1 MFPFSPFLSRLASD
15 HADWIANHS
24 PEKGLAALI
33 SQCAQAATAE
43 EAICK
48 HLLRDARNKAALLIA
63 KAEIENIWTTEQ
75 SCSTLTQFADAAT
88 RAAINAALLT
98 FHEQGRLTL
107 PDPANP
113 QNDSGFVILAMGKH
127 GAGELNYSSDIDL
140 IVLYDAETTTVRPD
154 KDAGT
159 VFVRL
164 TQKIVSLLQDA
175 TEDGYVFRTDLR
187 LRPDPRATQVA
198 IGIEAAAIY
207 YENLG
212 QNWERA
218 AMIKARAVAG
228 DIPLGEEFLAR
239 LQPYIWRKYL
249 DFAAVA
255 DIQSLKRQI
264 HAHKGHGEI
273 AIKGHNLKLGRGGIR
288 EIELFV
294 QTQQLIA
301 GGRNPALRGRRTVD
315 MLAELAKSNWIS
327 AATSAALTQAYWTL
341 RKYEHRVQMID
352 DQQDHCV
359 PSSPE
364 AFERY
369 ARFCGFASG
378 EEFSQDL
385 RSTLETV
392 VKHSES
398 LFQQSE
404 TLGAEEGSLV
414 FTGGEDDPET
424 IATLSGLGFT
434 SASEVAATIRGW
446 HFGRYNATR
455 SKKSRELLTELMPQL
470 LQSLAATG
478 DADQAFIAFDRF
490 LAGLPA
496 GVQLFSMLKANPHLL
511 DLLCRTMGTAPKLAQ
526 QLSRQPRTL
535 EAVLDRN
542 FFGPFPSL
550 DELRKNLAPLLET
563 HPDFQ
568 DTIDQLRIFV
578 REQMFRVGVRI
589 LSETVSAEDAGQ
601 AYANIADIAIQS
613 LHRAVTSE
621 IEKAHGTFEG
631 GNSAIVALGKW
642 GGHEMTATSDLDLM
656 LIYDAPIPPPLAG
669 EVAARSVDGEEKSAT
684 SNGPRPLSPA
694 QYYAKLTQRLI
705 TAITSPTAEGILYEA
720 DMRLR
725 PSGNKGPVAVSLQAF
740 ESYQRDEAWTWEKMA
755 LTRARVVSTSPDFAA
770 IVDSSISLAL
780 SAPAALGT
788 SPASGGGKPGSIPP
802 PLAGEVAARSAD
814 GEGRSNTLADI
825 RAMRSMML
833 KEQKPTSRWDL
844 KKKRGGLV
852 EIEFIVQALM
862 LTSPVLRPLG
872 GKSENF
878 QTNSA
883 IAIATLQSAGQLSNQ
898 DAATLHKAWA
908 LYTRLTQILRLAIE
922 GDATPETAPRG
933 LTQLL
938 LNATSMPDAKTADAL
953 LDEVAGEV
961 VDIFDKFVGKPD
973 V

>member
-1 MFPFSPFLSRLASD
+1 MATMFPYSPFLSRLATD
-15 HADWIANHS
+15 HAGWIAS
-24 PEKGLAALI
+24 YTVETGLENLI
-33 SQCAQAATAE
+33 AQCATAATAD
-43 EAICK
+43 EATAK

-63 KAEIENIWTTEQ
+63 KAEIENTWTTEQ
-75 SCSTLTQFADAAT
+75 SCRALTLFADAAT
-88 RAAINAALLT
+88 RAATSAALLL
-98 FHEQGRLTL
+98 FYEQGRLTL
-107 PDPANP
+107 PDPETP
-113 QNDSGFVILAMGKH
+113 QTNCGYVVLAMGKH

-140 IVLYDAETTTVRPD
+140 IVLYDAETKMIPAD

-159 VFVRL
+159 IFVRL
-164 TQKIVSLLQDA
+164 TQKIVSLLQDI

-239 LQPYIWRKYL
+239 LQSYIWRKYL

-273 AIKGHNLKLGRGGIR
+273 AVMGHNLKLGRGGIR

-315 MLAELAKSNWIS
+315 MLAELAKSGWIS
-327 AATSAALTQAYWTL
+327 EATSTALAQAYWTL

-359 PSSPE
+359 PSTPE
-364 AFERY
+364 AFEKY
-369 ARFCGFASG
+369 ARFCGLDSGDAFA
-378 EEFSQDL
+378 QCL
-385 RSTLETV
+385 RATLETV

-404 TLGAEEGSLV
+404 TLGGEEGSLV
-414 FTGGEDDPET
+414 FTGGEDDPDT
-424 IATLSGLGFT
+424 IATLAGLGFT
-434 SASEVAATIRGW
+434 TASEVAATIRGW

-455 SKKSRELLTELMPQL
+455 SKKSRELLTELMPAL
-470 LQSLAATG
+470 LKALAATG

-542 FFGPFPSL
+542 FFGALPTL
-550 DELRKNLAPLLET
+550 TELQENLAPLLVAHSGFE
-563 HPDFQ
+563 DI
-568 DTIDQLRIFV
+568 IDQLRIFV

-589 LSETVSAEDAGQ
+589 LSETVTAEEAGQ
-601 AYANIADIAIQS
+601 AYSNIADIAIQA
-613 LHRAVTSE
+613 LHGAVVAE
-621 IEKAHGTFEG
+621 IEKSHGTFEN

-642 GGHEMTATSDLDLM
+642 GGREMTATSDLDLM
-656 LIYDAPIPPPLAG
+656 LIYVAG
-669 EVAARSVDGEEKSAT
+669 EGLSS
-684 SNGPRPLSPA
+684 GPRPLSPG
-694 QYYAKLTQRLI
+694 QYYAKLTQRLV
-705 TAITSPTAEGILYEA
+705 TAITSPTAEGVLYEA

-725 PSGNKGPVAVSLQAF
+725 PSGNKGPVAVSLAAF

-755 LTRARVVSTSPDFAA
+755 LTRARVISAAPAFAKTVINA
-770 IVDSSISLAL
+770 IKLAL
-780 SAPAALGT
+780 
-788 SPASGGGKPGSIPP
+788 ASS
-802 PLAGEVAARSAD
+802 LLV
-814 GEGRSNTLADI
+814 EGPSKTIEDI
-825 RAMRSMML
+825 RSMRALML
-833 KEQKPTSRWDL
+833 REHKPSNRWDL
-844 KKKRGGLV
+844 KRKRGGLV
-852 EIEFIVQALM
+852 EIEFIAQAM
-862 LTSPVLRPLG
+862 QLTSGIFR
-872 GKSENF
+872 
-878 QTNSA
+878 TNTAQA
-883 IAIATLQSAGQLSNQ
+883 ILTLQGADKIQPA
-898 DAATLHKAWA
+898 DASTLRNAWT
-908 LYTRLTQILRLAIE
+908 LYTRLTQILRLAID
-922 GDATPETAPRG
+922 GDATPETAPKG

-938 LNATSMPDAKTADAL
+938 LNATGMPDTKTAEAL
-953 LDEVAGEV
+953 LDEVAEEV
-961 VDIFDKFVGKPD
+961 QKIFDQVIGKPES
-973 V
+973 

>member
-1 MFPFSPFLSRLASD
+1 MFPYSPFLSRLATD
-15 HADWIANHS
+15 HAQWIASNT
-24 PEKGLAALI
+24 PENGMTVLI
-33 SQCAQAATAE
+33 AQCADAAKADEATA
-43 EAICK
+43 K

-63 KAEIENIWTTEQ
+63 KAEIENTWTTEQ
-75 SCSTLTQFADAAT
+75 SCRALTEFADAAT
-88 RAAINAALLT
+88 QAGTCAALLL

-107 PDPANP
+107 PDPENP
-113 QNDSGFVILAMGKH
+113 QTNCGYVVLAMGKH

-140 IVLYDAETTTVRPD
+140 IVLYDADTKIIPAD

-159 VFVRL
+159 IFVRL
-164 TQKIVSLLQDA
+164 TQKVVSLLQDI

-288 EIELFV
+288 EVELFV

-301 GGRNPALRGRRTVD
+301 GGRNPALRGRRTDD
-315 MLAELAKSNWIS
+315 MLAELARSGWIS
-327 AATSAALTQAYWTL
+327 EATSAALTQAYWTL

-359 PSSPE
+359 PSSPD
-364 AFERY
+364 AFEKY

-378 EEFSQDL
+378 EEFSQNL
-385 RSTLETV
+385 RDTLETV

-404 TLGAEEGSLV
+404 TLGGEEGSLV
-414 FTGGEDDPET
+414 FTGGEDDPDT
-424 IATLSGLGFT
+424 IATLAGLGFST
-434 SASEVAATIRGW
+434 ASEVAATIRGW

-470 LQSLAATG
+470 LKTLAATG
-478 DADQAFIAFDRF
+478 DADHAFIAFDKF
-490 LAGLPA
+490 LSGLPA

-542 FFGPFPSL
+542 FFGALPTL
-550 DELRKNLAPLLET
+550 AELQENLAPLLVA
-563 HPDFQ
+563 HPGFEDI
-568 DTIDQLRIFV
+568 IDQLRIFV

-589 LSETVSAEDAGQ
+589 LSETVTAEEAGQ
-601 AYANIADIAIQS
+601 AYSNIADIAIQA
-613 LHRAVTSE
+613 LHLAVTAE
-621 IEKAHGTFEG
+621 IEKSHGTFASG
-631 GNSAIVALGKW
+631 KSAVVALGKW
-642 GGHEMTATSDLDLM
+642 GGKEMTATSDLDLM
-656 LIYDAPIPPPLAG
+656 LIYAAG
-669 EVAARSVDGEEKSAT
+669 EGLSS
-684 SNGPRPLSPA
+684 GPRPLSHG
-694 QYYAKLTQRLI
+694 QYYAKLTQRLV
-705 TAITSPTAEGILYEA
+705 TAITSPTAEGVLYEA

-725 PSGNKGPVAVSLQAF
+725 PSGNKGPVAVSLTAF
-740 ESYQRDEAWTWEKMA
+740 ESYQREEAWTWEKMA
-755 LTRARVVSTSPDFAA
+755 LTRARVISAAPDFAKTVNSA
-770 IVDSSISLAL
+770 IMLAL
-780 SAPAALGT
+780 APNASVGGT
-788 SPASGGGKPGSIPP
+788 AKI
-802 PLAGEVAARSAD
+802 LE
-814 GEGRSNTLADI
+814 DI
-825 RAMRSMML
+825 RTMRSLML
-833 KEQKPTSRWDL
+833 KEHKPANRWDL
-844 KKKRGGLV
+844 KRKRGGLV
-852 EIEFIVQALM
+852 EIEFIVQALQ
-862 LTSPVLRPLG
+862 LTSGIFATNTAQAITLLLSKNMLSPADASILR
-872 GKSENF
+872 N
-878 QTNSA
+878 
-883 IAIATLQSAGQLSNQ
+883 
-898 DAATLHKAWA
+898 AWT
-908 LYTRLTQILRLAIE
+908 LYTRLTQVLRLAID
-922 GDATPETAPRG
+922 GDATPDTTPKG

-938 LNATSMPDAKTADAL
+938 LNAANMPDTKTAEAL
-953 LDEVAGEV
+953 LDETATTVAV
-961 VDIFDKFVGKPD
+961 IFGRIIGNPD
-973 V
+973 C